1 MPGDRRAPVVTDHDR
16 LVGAERVHDPDHVA
30 GQMEERIGLDRLGPV
45 GLPIAAHVGRDGMI
59 AGLGQRLELMAPR
72 IPGFGPAVAEED
84 ERPLACLGDV
94 DAKAVRLDE
103 PMGDFGHGVPF
114 SIEPREPSS
123 GPSGHLPPEVFAR
136 GQALPPEG
144 EGTPL
149 SPGHGGDAAIGR
161 PGGRPSFDGLWR
173 QGEGKTARPNFIK
186 L

>member
-1 MPGDRRAPVVTDHDR
+1 MPGDRRAPVVTDDDR
-16 LVGAERVHDPDHVA
+16 PIGAERVHDPDHVA
-30 GQMEERIGLDRLGPV
+30 GQMEERVGVDRLGPV
-45 GLPIAAHVGRDGMI
+45 GLAIAAHVGRDGMV

-72 IPGFGPAVAEED
+72 IPALRPAMAEED

-103 PMGDFGHGVPF
+103 PVGDVGHGVPF

-123 GPSGHLPPEVFAR
+123 GPSGHPRVCAR

-144 EGTPL
+144 EGEAL
-149 SPGHGGDAAIGR
+149 SHREREAAIGR
-161 PGGRPSFDGLWR
+161 PEGRPLSTGYGGRVRVSWR
-173 QGEGKTARPNFIK
+173 GPNVIK